1 MKVLFYTFRD
11 SYHAFKLLFDTKDEL
26 LQFQDWFLRTGK
38 KEFEEFCENERPGR
52 NNQDVG

>member
-38 KEFEEFCENERPGR
+38 PLFEEFRENEQTSSQNPD
-52 NNQDVG
+52 N